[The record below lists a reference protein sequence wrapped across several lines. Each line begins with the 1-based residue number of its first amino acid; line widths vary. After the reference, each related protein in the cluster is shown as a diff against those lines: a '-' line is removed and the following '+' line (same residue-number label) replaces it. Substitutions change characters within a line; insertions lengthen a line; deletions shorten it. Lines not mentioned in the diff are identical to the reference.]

1 VSLQVAEA
9 FVASRIPSSG
19 DAAERG
25 INFGGY
31 AVYSDQMC
39 DTILARNMPVFEA

>member
-1 VSLQVAEA
+1 VAEA
-9 FVASRIPSSG
+9 FVASRIPSSGG

-31 AVYSDQMC
+31 AVYSDHMC
-39 DTILARNMPVFEA
+39 DTILARNMPVFES